1 MVLGQ
6 NPLDNPPGQ
15 HRPLYSMYNIPFSQ
29 ILNIFWLSQCII
41 LYGFWNNGG
50 SKCSLLVFDFLFFMQ
65 TMSDR
70 NLHSSFVFF
79 YTRKAN
85 TGFIWQW
92 MPTILTKFDGGYF
105 SRFYQSLIKGCTNQ
119 SVGFVFLT
127 CLNWGCAD
135 LPLYPYSL
143 TYYC

>member
-1 MVLGQ
+1 MGDRNVHCLS
-6 NPLDNPPGQ
+6 LIF
-15 HRPLYSMYNIPFSQ
+15 YFSCKQ
-29 ILNIFWLSQCII
+29 
-41 LYGFWNNGG
+41 
-50 SKCSLLVFDFLFFMQ
+50 
-65 TMSDR
+65 MSDR

-79 YTRKAN
+79 IDTRKAN

-127 CLNWGCAD
+127 CLN
-135 LPLYPYSL
+135 
-143 TYYC
+143 